1 MAHNHEE
8 LSTSG
13 MKNGPS
19 DSSGPQTGGLL
30 QSGIIFTAIGFLAT
44 GIHYI
49 FQAVISPQL
58 GGVSGEYGLVLATLA
73 FIGFLSLPL
82 TIAVQAVTHYI
93 ARFHFS
99 GDDARLHGLLA
110 GCQKFLFHVTSVG
123 SIFAVILVK
132 PLGDFFHI
140 PRVSLTLIALVC
152 VLGSLWAS
160 YATALCQGL
169 GWFKRLAF
177 IGLLAAVLR
186 VLFGGLTTR
195 LWPVAECGVAAS
207 AVMLSA
213 NLILLFWRKEFP
225 KRTDTAISP
234 WTPEF
239 KQFLVVSTAWAV
251 GSNCLI
257 QGDLLVANKFFA
269 KGALDAYGSAGLFA
283 RALPTVVAP
292 LLTVLFTHRSRRHHH
307 DDDTVR
313 EQLKLMGLYA
323 AGLVVGAFCLFA
335 LREFCLQLL
344 HRDTPE
350 AVAMIGP
357 LAVTMVF
364 VGLLQSLAYWALA
377 SRWIKI
383 SLLYGV
389 LGLGYWLILFAF
401 GRTPAGLLQ
410 TMPVAAGAGFGVLLM
425 FWLITM
431 YRHHSP
437 AGQG

>member
-1 MAHNHEE
+1 MAHNHDEH
-8 LSTSG
+8 STIG
-13 MKNGPS
+13 MKNDPPS
-19 DSSGPQTGGLL
+19 DSQTGGLL
-30 QSGIIFTAIGFLAT
+30 QSGIIFAVMGFLAT

-49 FQAVISPQL
+49 FQAIISPQL
-58 GGVSGEYGLVLATLA
+58 GGTSGEYGLVLATLA
-73 FIGFLSLPL
+73 FVGFLGLPL

-110 GCQKFLFHVTSVG
+110 GCQKFLFQVTIAGSVL
-123 SIFAVILVK
+123 AVILVK

-140 PRVSLTLIALVC
+140 PRISLTLIALVC

-195 LWPVAECGVAAS
+195 FWPVAECAVAAS
-207 AVMLSA
+207 AVMLLA

-225 KRTDTAISP
+225 RRTNTALSP

-239 KQFLVVSTAWAV
+239 KQFLVVSAAWGV

-283 RALPTVVAP
+283 RALPTAVAP

-323 AGLVVGAFCLFA
+323 AGLVAGAICLI
-335 LREFCLQLL
+335 LLSGFCLQLL
-344 HRDTPE
+344 HRNTPE

-364 VGLLQSLAYWALA
+364 VGLQQSLAYWALA

-401 GRTPAGLLQ
+401 GRTPAALLQ
-410 TMPVAAGAGFGVLLM
+410 TMPIAAAGVFGVLLV
-425 FWLITM
+425 FWWITM
-431 YRHHSP
+431 QRHHSP
-437 AGQG
+437 RTQLP